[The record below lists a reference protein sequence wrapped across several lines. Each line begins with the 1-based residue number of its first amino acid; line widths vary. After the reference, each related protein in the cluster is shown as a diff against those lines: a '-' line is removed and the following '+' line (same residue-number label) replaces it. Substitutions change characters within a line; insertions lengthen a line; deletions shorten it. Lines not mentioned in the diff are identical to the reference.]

1 MIDLNAVEA
10 RVLGCLMEKSVT
22 TPDNYPLSVNA
33 LINACNQSTNRDPI
47 VSYDENTVE
56 HALES
61 LREKGV
67 SRRVRSTGQ
76 RVVKHKHVVDEA
88 LQLSVPEFTVLGV
101 LLLRGAQTPGE
112 LKQRTERWHSFR
124 SLDDLE
130 ETLHRFAEKGYVR
143 QLERRPGQ
151 KESRWVNLVVE
162 PGEAPD
168 ASAATA
174 PATVPTQSG
183 PAPTLGE
190 TAATA
195 AEEPVAAPAAIER
208 SLDVRNPATG
218 DVIRSVAMT
227 DEREIAQKVERARRA
242 QPAWAARGYE
252 ARAAL
257 VRAFRDL
264 LADEADEC
272 ARITTREVGKPIV
285 QSRNEIAAVRE
296 RIDWNLDHVDS
307 VIATRTVTAP
317 AAGVVEEQVT
327 HEPVGLVAHVSAW
340 NYPYFVGLNTI
351 IPALLTGNAV
361 LYKPS
366 EHATLTGLRI
376 VDLMHRGGVPVDI
389 VQAIVGSG
397 AVGAA
402 LVDADV
408 DMVCFTGSYATGRR
422 VAQSVADRLI
432 RVQLELGG
440 KDGAYVCDD
449 VDAEAAA
456 FAVAEGAFY
465 NGGQSCSAI
474 ERVYVH
480 DAIFDRFVDA
490 FVDVVGAYRTG
501 DPDDEQTDIG
511 PLARAEQLDVLRA
524 QVDDAVAKGA
534 RILCGGRTID
544 GPGSWFEPTVLV
556 DVDPSMSVMRDETFG
571 PVIGVQRVRDD
582 AEACARLDDTEF
594 GLGASVF
601 SADRSRAEQILAR
614 LDVGNAYWNRSDRSS
629 VRLPWAGRRH
639 SGLGVSMSES
649 GVRAFVREKAWHL
662 GFGT

>member
-1 MIDLNAVEA
+1 
-10 RVLGCLMEKSVT
+10 
-22 TPDNYPLSVNA
+22 
-33 LINACNQSTNRDPI
+33 
-47 VSYDENTVE
+47 
-56 HALES
+56 
-61 LREKGV
+61 
-67 SRRVRSTGQ
+67 
-76 RVVKHKHVVDEA
+76 
-88 LQLSVPEFTVLGV
+88 
-101 LLLRGAQTPGE
+101 
-112 LKQRTERWHSFR
+112 
-124 SLDDLE
+124 
-130 ETLHRFAEKGYVR
+130 
-143 QLERRPGQ
+143 
-151 KESRWVNLVVE
+151 
-162 PGEAPD
+162 
-168 ASAATA
+168 
-174 PATVPTQSG
+174 
-183 PAPTLGE
+183 
-190 TAATA
+190 
-195 AEEPVAAPAAIER
+195 
-208 SLDVRNPATG
+208 
-218 DVIRSVAMT
+218 
-227 DEREIAQKVERARRA
+227 
-242 QPAWAARGYE
+242 
-252 ARAAL
+252 
-257 VRAFRDL
+257 
-264 LADEADEC
+264 
-272 ARITTREVGKPIV
+272 
-285 QSRNEIAAVRE
+285 
-296 RIDWNLDHVDS
+296 
-307 VIATRTVTAP
+307 
-317 AAGVVEEQVT
+317 
-327 HEPVGLVAHVSAW
+327 VSAW

-366 EHATLTGLRI
+366 EHATLTGLRL
-376 VDLMHRGGVPVDI
+376 VDLMHRSGIPVDI

-422 VAQSVADRLI
+422 VAHSVADRLI
-432 RVQLELGG
+432 RLQLELGG

-449 VDAEAAA
+449 VDVEAAA

-465 NGGQSCSAI
+465 NSGQSCSAI

-480 DAIFDRFVDA
+480 DAVFDRFVDA

-511 PLARAEQLDVLRA
+511 PLARVEQLGVLRA

-601 SADRSRAEQILAR
+601 SADRTRAEQILAR

-662 GFGT
+662 GP

>member
-1 MIDLNAVEA
+1 
-10 RVLGCLMEKSVT
+10 
-22 TPDNYPLSVNA
+22 
-33 LINACNQSTNRDPI
+33 
-47 VSYDENTVE
+47 
-56 HALES
+56 
-61 LREKGV
+61 
-67 SRRVRSTGQ
+67 
-76 RVVKHKHVVDEA
+76 
-88 LQLSVPEFTVLGV
+88 
-101 LLLRGAQTPGE
+101 
-112 LKQRTERWHSFR
+112 
-124 SLDDLE
+124 
-130 ETLHRFAEKGYVR
+130 
-143 QLERRPGQ
+143 
-151 KESRWVNLVVE
+151 
-162 PGEAPD
+162 
-168 ASAATA
+168 
-174 PATVPTQSG
+174 
-183 PAPTLGE
+183 
-190 TAATA
+190 
-195 AEEPVAAPAAIER
+195 
-208 SLDVRNPATG
+208 
-218 DVIRSVAMT
+218 
-227 DEREIAQKVERARRA
+227 
-242 QPAWAARGYE
+242 
-252 ARAAL
+252 
-257 VRAFRDL
+257 
-264 LADEADEC
+264 
-272 ARITTREVGKPIV
+272 
-285 QSRNEIAAVRE
+285 
-296 RIDWNLDHVDS
+296 
-307 VIATRTVTAP
+307 
-317 AAGVVEEQVT
+317 
-327 HEPVGLVAHVSAW
+327 
-340 NYPYFVGLNTI
+340 
-351 IPALLTGNAV
+351 
-361 LYKPS
+361 
-366 EHATLTGLRI
+366 
-376 VDLMHRGGVPVDI
+376 

-402 LVDADV
+402 LVAADV